1 MVEPGM
7 TRDVLQLSAAPPPA
21 LLLPSLVKTYN
32 ADIAHI
38 SDLKPIYAA
47 L

>member
-7 TRDVLQLSAAPPPA
+7 TRDMQPQHCSNTAPTLLST
-21 LLLPSLVKTYN
+21 LVKTYN

-38 SDLKPIYAA
+38 SDLELIYAA

>member
-7 TRDVLQLSAAPPPA
+7 TRDMQPQHPAPTLLST
-21 LLLPSLVKTYN
+21 LVKTYN

-38 SDLKPIYAA
+38 SDLELIYAA

>member
-7 TRDVLQLSAAPPPA
+7 TRDMHLSTLRAAPCPPW
-21 LLLPSLVKTYN
+21 PGLVKTYN

-38 SDLKPIYAA
+38 SDLEPIYAA
-47 L
+47 R